1 LRRLVILAAAG
12 LLTMSAMQAQAA
24 ESCGRACL
32 TGLAERYMDALV
44 ARTPSQLPWAA
55 SVRYAE
61 NAVPMAIGDG
71 TWGTVTA
78 RSRTA
83 LEAAD
88 PMTGEA
94 VWMGEVEEHGQPAFF
109 ALRLK
114 AEGGKIAAVE
124 ETIRRS
130 GGPPE
135 YGDPVAWRPEPEF
148 GQASKTPLTRTQL
161 TALVNGYLDQMQGK
175 PTPTR
180 FDPQCGRQVNG
191 VVTTAGKTATGGVE
205 GCQAQ
210 IKAGVFKPIAR
221 VRARRFPVVD
231 AARGV
236 VVVQGFEDY
245 PEREDVYAG
254 HPAPAKYPYS
264 LGFLAAFKIKDG
276 GLWCV
281 EEISTALPY
290 LMPAP

>member
-1 LRRLVILAAAG
+1 MSKGLSILAAS
-12 LLTMSAMQAQAA
+12 LLTLSAVQARTA
-24 ESCGRACL
+24 ESCGRTCL

-44 ARTPSQLPWAA
+44 ARTPDQLPWA
-55 SVRYAE
+55 STVRYSE

-78 RSRTA
+78 RSKTA

-88 PMTGEA
+88 PKTGEA
-94 VWMGEVEEHGQPAFF
+94 IWMGEIEEHGQPAFF
-109 ALRLK
+109 ALRLR
-114 AEGGKIAAVE
+114 AEGGKIAAIEAV
-124 ETIRRS
+124 IRRS

-135 YGDPVAWRPEPEF
+135 YGDPVAWGHEPEF
-148 GQASKTPLTRTQL
+148 GQAAKTPMTRPHL

-180 FDPQCGRQVNG
+180 LAPDCGRKVNG
-191 VVTTAGKTATGGVE
+191 VGVVE
-205 GCQAQ
+205 SCQAQ
-210 IKAGVFKPIAR
+210 LKAGVFKPVER
-221 VRARRFPVVD
+221 VRARRVSVVD
-231 AARGV
+231 EANGV
-236 VVVQGFEDY
+236 VVVQGFQDF

-254 HPAPAKYPYS
+254 RPAPAKYPYS
-264 LGFLAAFKIKDG
+264 LGFIAAFKIKDG
-276 GLWCV
+276 GIWRI

>member
-1 LRRLVILAAAG
+1 MKRLIILAAS
-12 LLTMSAMQAQAA
+12 LLTLLTIQAQAA

-44 ARTPSQLPWAA
+44 ARTPDQLPWAA
-55 SVRYAE
+55 NVRNSE
-61 NAVPMAIGDG
+61 NAVSMDINEG

-78 RSRTA
+78 RSKTA

-88 PMTGEA
+88 PKTGEA

-114 AEGGKIAAVE
+114 AEGGKIAAIEAV
-124 ETIRRS
+124 IRRS

-135 YGDPVAWRPEPEF
+135 FSDPAVWTHEPEF
-148 GQASKTPLTRTQL
+148 GQTSKTPLTRPQL

-180 FDPQCGRQVNG
+180 FAPDCGRRVNG
-191 VVTTAGKTATGGVE
+191 VGVAE
-205 GCQAQ
+205 SCQAQ
-210 IKAGVFKPIAR
+210 LKAGVFKPVKR
-221 VRARRFPVVD
+221 VRARSVAVVD
-231 AARGV
+231 EARGV
-236 VVVQGFEDY
+236 VVMQGFQDF

-264 LGFLAAFKIKDG
+264 LGFIAAFKIKDG
-276 GLWCV
+276 GIWRI
-281 EEISTALPY
+281 EEVSTALPY